1 MIRRRRLLNRALAWG
16 VASTLLAAC
25 DHDGPAGTPTEAYP
39 PRDSEAALIEIL
51 ALTYEQ
57 RDYDTFATLFHPDYQ
72 FRLNAPAED
81 GTEYW
86 GLTEE
91 LRLHRCWFRHEG
103 VCPADSAGAPGL
115 QGRRLPFQFT
125 TRGEFGES
133 PYEPWDP
140 EVPDPARWA
149 MTSADY
155 SGRVTIETQGDTDY
169 VVPFRWEF
177 VVLRDRAAA
186 PSDPNRFLLYRW
198 SDLGPA
204 ASSFRNELPPGDN
217 VAGNVERN
225 DGRRSANVR

>member
-1 MIRRRRLLNRALAWG
+1 MIRRRRLLNRTLAWG

-25 DHDGPAGTPTEAYP
+25 DHGGPVVPPTVVYP
-39 PRDSEAALIEIL
+39 QRDSEAALIEIL
-51 ALTYEQ
+51 ALTYER

-72 FRLNAPAED
+72 LRLNAPAED

-86 GLTEE
+86 GLAEE

-103 VCPADSAGAPGL
+103 ACPPDSTGAPGL
-115 QGRRLPFQFT
+115 QARRFPFQFT

-133 PYEPWDP
+133 IYFPPP
-140 EVPDPARWA
+140 GVPGPIDPARWA

-177 VVLRDRAAA
+177 VVLRDRTAA
-186 PSDPNRFLLYRW
+186 PADPNRFLLYRW
-198 SDLGPA
+198 TDLGVA
-204 ASSFRNELPPGDN
+204 ASSFRNEFPPGSN
-217 VAGNVERN
+217 VAAQQAE
-225 DGRRSANVR
+225 